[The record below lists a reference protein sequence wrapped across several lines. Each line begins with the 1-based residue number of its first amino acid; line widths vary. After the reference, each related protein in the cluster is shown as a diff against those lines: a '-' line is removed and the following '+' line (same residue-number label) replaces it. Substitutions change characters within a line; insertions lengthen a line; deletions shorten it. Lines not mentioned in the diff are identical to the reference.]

1 MSSSTEDAMGFIP
14 PINFKQWIEDNRD
27 KLKPP
32 VMNEVVYKDGEF
44 IIMVV
49 GGPNTRTDYHID
61 PAEEFFYQLEGDMLL
76 KVMDDGVP
84 KDIHIKEGEI
94 FLLPAWLPHS
104 PQRFEN
110 TVGLVVER
118 RRNKDEIDG
127 LAWFCGDCNHELY
140 KETFH
145 LEDITKDLPPVFE
158 RFYSS
163 EEHRTCA
170 ECGWVMPTRDA

>member
-1 MSSSTEDAMGFIP
+1 MSLLP

-32 VMNEVVYKDGEF
+32 VMNEVVYKDTEF

-49 GGPNTRTDYHID
+49 GGPNTRSDYHID
-61 PAEEFFYQLEGDMLL
+61 PAEEFFYQVEGDMVLR
-76 KVMDDGVP
+76 VMEDGAPRDVR
-84 KDIHIKEGEI
+84 IAEGEI
-94 FLLPAWLPHS
+94 FLLPAWVPHS

-118 RRNKDEIDG
+118 RRNEDELDG
-127 LAWFCGDCNHELY
+127 LAWYCGDCNAEIY

-145 LEDITKDLPPVFE
+145 LKDITQDLPPVFE

-163 EEHRTCA
+163 EANRTCDNCSA
-170 ECGWVMPTRDA
+170 VMPPRG